1 MSNDDPERLAKILV
15 LFFQQFK
22 GTQFSENFAKEFG
35 FDNLL
40 KVRFTL
46 EHEDLQLPP
55 KLEKC
60 LRQAINQSDLTQL
73 DAQVRE
79 IVHLIDLYRSLFSGS
94 CHTSQKVENTDLI
107 TKSLIAFTNEFK
119 EQVNSQQAAP
129 SQKNQ
134 SSFQVDDTIEESDHE
149 ESDYNEAI
157 SAEVSKKLEIVED
170 QLKHKPVPVVKRA
183 EPIKT

>member
-1 MSNDDPERLAKILV
+1 M
-15 LFFQQFK
+15 
-22 GTQFSENFAKEFG
+22 
-35 FDNLL
+35 
-40 KVRFTL
+40 
-46 EHEDLQLPP
+46 
-55 KLEKC
+55 
-60 LRQAINQSDLTQL
+60 
-73 DAQVRE
+73 
-79 IVHLIDLYRSLFSGS
+79 
-94 CHTSQKVENTDLI
+94 I

-119 EQVNSQQAAP
+119 EQVNRQQAAP

>member
-1 MSNDDPERLAKILV
+1 M
-15 LFFQQFK
+15 
-22 GTQFSENFAKEFG
+22 
-35 FDNLL
+35 
-40 KVRFTL
+40 
-46 EHEDLQLPP
+46 
-55 KLEKC
+55 
-60 LRQAINQSDLTQL
+60 
-73 DAQVRE
+73 
-79 IVHLIDLYRSLFSGS
+79 
-94 CHTSQKVENTDLI
+94 I

-119 EQVNSQQAAP
+119 EQVNSQQATTP